1 MKPSEVTAKDEDKIW
16 LNLYGKN
23 RVSPLGKSR
32 LGEKVRINK
41 IKGVFAKGY
50 VPNWS
55 EEHFQVKKEITKK
68 RPVYRL
74 ADDLGE
80 DIKGEF
86 YNEELQAIDENRYL
100 IERFLKKKKDPTGNF
115 LYFVK
120 WKGWPSKFNSWIPA
134 KQYKKIIKLKK

>member
-1 MKPSEVTAKDEDKIW
+1 M
-16 LNLYGKN
+16 
-23 RVSPLGKSR
+23 
-32 LGEKVRINK
+32 
-41 IKGVFAKGY
+41 
-50 VPNWS
+50 
-55 EEHFQVKKEITKK
+55 KKEITKK

-74 ADDLGE
+74 TDDQGE

-100 IERFLKKKKDPTGNF
+100 IEKFLKKKKDTSGNF

-134 KQYKKIIKLKK
+134 KLYKKITKLKK